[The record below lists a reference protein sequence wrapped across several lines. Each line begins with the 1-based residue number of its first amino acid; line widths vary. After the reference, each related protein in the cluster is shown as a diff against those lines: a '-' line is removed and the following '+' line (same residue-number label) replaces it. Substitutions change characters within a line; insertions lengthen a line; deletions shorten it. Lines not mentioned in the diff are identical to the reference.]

1 MVARRMTKDRN
12 HRAEGELARRC
23 VRCQKSFG
31 PEATEWTCSACD
43 ANLDVL
49 YDYDAVR
56 KSWSR
61 EALAAN
67 VDRSMWRYGGL
78 LPLGRKAS
86 RPTLQT
92 GWTPLHLAPRL
103 SAEVGLREIYVKD
116 DGRNPTGSLKD
127 RASAMAVAHAMSLG
141 QRVLACASTGNA
153 ASALAGMCANVGLKS
168 VIFVPEKTPSG
179 KLAQI
184 IAFGAYLIRL
194 EGDYDQAFDL
204 AMSACSRFGWYN
216 RNTGINPYLSEGK
229 KTVAFEIAEQLAWE
243 TPDWVFV
250 PVGDGNIIASVGKG
264 FEELLHI
271 GFIEKLPRLVAVQS
285 EGSSAIVDALLG
297 DGVVRPV
304 EARTLADS
312 IAVGRPRDPD
322 RAMRA
327 VRQSRGLGLRVRDS
341 EILEAQSLLARREGV
356 FVEPS
361 AAASLAGLVR
371 LAASGDIGR
380 DERVVL
386 IFTGNGLKDTASI
399 LERTRLPEAIPA
411 SLESVERR
419 LAEDALD
426 AADGTGKS
434 GA

>member
-1 MVARRMTKDRN
+1 MTKDRHN
-12 HRAEGELARRC
+12 RAFGEFARRC
-23 VRCQKSFG
+23 VRCDKSFS
-31 PEATEWTCSACD
+31 PEAPEWMCSACG

-49 YDYDAVR
+49 YDYDEVR
-56 KSWSR
+56 RSWSR
-61 EALAAN
+61 ESLAAN
-67 VDRSMWRYGGL
+67 ATRNMWRYETL
-78 LPLGRKAS
+78 LPLGQKDPV
-86 RPTLQT
+86 PTLQS
-92 GWTPLHLAPRL
+92 GWTPFSLAPRL
-103 SAEVGLREIYVKD
+103 GSELGLTEICLKD

-127 RASAMAVAHAMSLG
+127 RASAMAVAHAISLG
-141 QRVLACASTGNA
+141 QGVLACASTGNA
-153 ASALAGMCANVGLKS
+153 ASALAGMCANVGLTS
-168 VIFVPEKTPSG
+168 VIFVSEKTPSG

-184 IAFGAYLIRL
+184 VAFGAYLIRV

-229 KTVAFEIAEQLAWE
+229 KTVAFEIAEQLEWE
-243 TPDWVFV
+243 APDWVFV

-304 EARTLADS
+304 EVNTLADS
-312 IAVGRPRDPD
+312 IAVGHPRDPD

-327 VRQSRGLGLRVRDS
+327 VRQSSGLGVKVRDS
-341 EILEAQSLLARREGV
+341 EILDAQSLLAKKEGV

-371 LAASGDIGR
+371 LAASGDIR
-380 DERVVL
+380 PNDRVVL
-386 IFTGNGLKDTASI
+386 LLTGNGLKDTASV
-399 LERTRLPEAIPA
+399 LDRARLPEPIPA
-411 SLESVERR
+411 SMESVERR
-419 LAEDALD
+419 LAEDPL
-426 AADGTGKS
+426 GVGGGSQKG

>member
-1 MVARRMTKDRN
+1 MTKDPSV
-12 HRAEGELARRC
+12 RAKGELARRC
-23 VRCQKSFG
+23 VRCQKSFT
-31 PEATEWTCSACD
+31 PEAPEWTCSACS

-49 YDYDAVR
+49 YDYHAVR

-67 VDRSMWRYGGL
+67 TTWSLWRYEAL
-78 LPLGRKAS
+78 LPLGRDTP
-86 RPTLQT
+86 RPTLQS
-92 GWTPLHLAPRL
+92 GWTPLSLSPRL
-103 SAEVGLREIYVKD
+103 AAEVGLSEIYLKD

-127 RASAMAVAHAMSLG
+127 RASAMAVSHALSLG
-141 QRVLACASTGNA
+141 RRVLACASTGNA
-153 ASALAGMCANVGLKS
+153 ASALAGMCANVGLTS

-204 AMSACSRFGWYN
+204 AMSACARFGWYN

-229 KTVAFEIAEQLAWE
+229 KTVAFEIAEQLRWE
-243 TPDWVFV
+243 APDWIFV

-271 GFIEKLPRLVAVQS
+271 GFIEKLPRLVAVQA

-304 EARTLADS
+304 EVSTLADS
-312 IAVGRPRDPD
+312 IAVGHPRDPD
-322 RAMRA
+322 RAIRA
-327 VRQSRGLGLRVRDS
+327 VRQSSGLGVKVRDS
-341 EILEAQSLLARREGV
+341 EILEGQSLLARSEGI

-361 AAASLAGLVR
+361 AAAPLAGLVR
-371 LAASGDIGR
+371 LAAAGDIGR
-380 DERVVL
+380 DDRVVL
-386 IFTGNGLKDTASI
+386 LLTGNGLKDTASV
-399 LERTRLPEAIPA
+399 LDRARLPQPIPA
-411 SLESVERR
+411 SMESVERR
-419 LAEDALD
+419 LAEHPLP
-426 AADGTGKS
+426 DGDGAQRS